1 MAKHLKLRR
10 PCPGADTRFAPTL
23 LRAALALIFF
33 LPLAVVQP
41 SVAADYAPV
50 VPGRAWEFPRDHGA
64 HPEFKTEWWYFTG
77 HLRSKDGRRFGFQW
91 TVFRS
96 ALRPPGGPLPAGSSA
111 WRAEQVFLGHLAL
124 SNLDKKSFIFEEN
137 AARSALGLAGA
148 EPGRFKVWLP
158 GFSAE
163 DGEEGW
169 QIRAEGRD
177 LEILLRLTP
186 SAEVLLHGDRGYSPK
201 SQEVGRASYYYSL
214 TKLSTSGLLRLQDQA
229 LEVNGEAWMDHEF
242 GSGQLAETQGGWD
255 WMGLPLGGK
264 SALMVYRLRDRVDS
278 ARDYLSGTYVDAEGR
293 AHRLAAGD
301 IQLKPLEYWTSPRS
315 GGKYPIVW
323 QVALPAH
330 RLELRVTAAFPDQEL
345 DTRKSTQVVYWEGSV
360 AVRGKAGDQAID
372 SRGYLEMTG
381 YAGDFDKKL

>member
-1 MAKHLKLRR
+1 MKNKIKS
-10 PCPGADTRFAPTL
+10 FWL
-23 LRAALALIFF
+23 LLV
-33 LPLAVVQP
+33 LPLSLGAFALPAP
-41 SVAADYAPV
+41 SPAADYAPV
-50 VPGRAWEFPRDHGA
+50 IPGRAWNFPRDHGA

-77 HLRSKDGRRFGFQW
+77 HLRSKDGRNFGFQW

-96 ALRPPGGPLPAGSSA
+96 ALRPPGEPLPGGPSA

-124 SNLDKKSFIFEEN
+124 SDLDKKSFIFEEN
-137 AARSALGLAGA
+137 AARAALGLAGA
-148 EPGRFKVWLP
+148 EAGRFKVWLP

-163 DGEEGW
+163 DGEKGW

-214 TKLSTSGLLRLQDQA
+214 TKLSTSGLLRLQGHD
-229 LEVNGEAWMDHEF
+229 LEVGGEAWMDHEF
-242 GSGQLAETQGGWD
+242 GSGQLAESQGGWD

-264 SALMVYRLRDRVDS
+264 SALMVYRLRDRTDS
-278 ARDYLSGTYVDAEGR
+278 VRDYLSGTYVDAEGR
-293 AHRLAAGD
+293 PHRLAAGD
-301 IQLKPLEYWTSPRS
+301 VQLKPLEYWTSPRS
-315 GGKYPIVW
+315 GGKYPIAW

-330 RLELRVTAAFPDQEL
+330 GLEIRVEAAFPDQEL

-360 AVRGKAGDQAID
+360 AVRGKAGNRAID

-381 YAGDFDKKL
+381 YAGAFDKKL